1 MSGQRLKV
9 TLVRSKQ
16 GRGRI
21 QLACVNGLGLRRV
34 NHSVELTDSAAIRV
48 LKWDRVPS
56 GSVLAEGQAPV

>member
-9 TLVRSKQ
+9 TLVRSKL

-34 NHSVELTDSAAIRV
+34 NHSVELADSGAIRGMINKV
-48 LKWDRVPS
+48 SHLVKVEEI
-56 GSVLAEGQAPV
+56 GNEA

>member
-34 NHSVELTDSAAIRV
+34 NHSVELIDSAAIRGMINKV
-48 LKWDRVPS
+48 SHLVKVEEI
-56 GSVLAEGQAPV
+56 VNEA

>member
-1 MSGQRLKV
+1 MSRQRLKV

-34 NHSVELTDSAAIRV
+34 NHSVELMDSAAIRGMINKV
-48 LKWDRVPS
+48 SHLVKVEEI
-56 GSVLAEGQAPV
+56 GNET

>member
-1 MSGQRLKV
+1 MPGQRLKV

-34 NHSVELTDSAAIRV
+34 NHSVELIDSAAVRGMINKV
-48 LKWDRVPS
+48 SHLVKVEEI
-56 GSVLAEGQAPV
+56 GNET

>member
-34 NHSVELTDSAAIRV
+34 NHSVELTDSAAIRGMINKV
-48 LKWDRVPS
+48 NYLGRGEDESNV
-56 GSVLAEGQAPV
+56 

>member
-34 NHSVELTDSAAIRV
+34 NHSVELTDSAAIRGMINKV
-48 LKWDRVPS
+48 SLLVM
-56 GSVLAEGQAPV
+56 VE

>member
-34 NHSVELTDSAAIRV
+34 NHSVELTDSAAIRGMSNKV
-48 LKWDRVPS
+48 SHLVKVEEI
-56 GSVLAEGQAPV
+56 GNEA

>member
-1 MSGQRLKV
+1 MPGQRLKV

-34 NHSVELTDSAAIRV
+34 NHSVELTDSAANRGMINKV
-48 LKWDRVPS
+48 SHLVKVEEI
-56 GSVLAEGQAPV
+56 VNEA

>member
-34 NHSVELTDSAAIRV
+34 NHSVELTDSAAIRGMINKV
-48 LKWDRVPS
+48 SNLVKVEEI
-56 GSVLAEGQAPV
+56 GNEA

>member
-9 TLVRSKQ
+9 TLLRSKY

-34 NHSVELTDSAAIRV
+34 NHSVELMDSAAIRGMINKV
-48 LKWDRVPS
+48 SHLVKVEEI
-56 GSVLAEGQAPV
+56 GNET

>member
-34 NHSVELTDSAAIRV
+34 NHSVELMDSTAIRGMINKV
-48 LKWDRVPS
+48 SHLVKVEEI
-56 GSVLAEGQAPV
+56 GNET

>member
-34 NHSVELTDSAAIRV
+34 NHSVELLDSAAIRGMINKV
-48 LKWDRVPS
+48 SHLVKVEEI
-56 GSVLAEGQAPV
+56 GNEA